1 MEQEDKIPIENVRHG
16 RYIVELKPG
25 FSLYKQITAPQ
36 FGTFG
41 AKDLDGANFS
51 LGWSLITE
59 PFLMVDQT
67 HHHDFD
73 QFIFITG
80 ADPNNVLDFD
90 AEIETNVG
98 GQLCTI
104 DYPHCIHLP
113 AGIEHGYM
121 RVVRVDKP
129 MMMID
134 IVMSPGPSIR
144 PIPKASM
151 QLVRICL

>member
-1 MEQEDKIPIENVRHG
+1 
-16 RYIVELKPG
+16 
-25 FSLYKQITAPQ
+25 
-36 FGTFG
+36 
-41 AKDLDGANFS
+41 
-51 LGWSLITE
+51 
-59 PFLMVDQT
+59 MVDQT

-151 QLVRICL
+151 